1 MIANT
6 IAGDFF
12 QRNHRFL
19 ARHLCLE
26 FVYTVLHPLYSNPKF
41 WELMNKTN
49 VHYFYLTMRPQIADV
64 FCFRM
69 GVTYGSELLRS
80 LHCRLSPFV
89 LGHREEYPAERDLLL
104 AAWNKYLEAMPD
116 VPNPQEQD
124 VARASSRTRKIM
136 LVSCSDF

>member
-1 MIANT
+1 
-6 IAGDFF
+6 
-12 QRNHRFL
+12 
-19 ARHLCLE
+19 
-26 FVYTVLHPLYSNPKF
+26 
-41 WELMNKTN
+41 MNKTN
-49 VHYFYLTMRPQIADV
+49 IHYFYLTMRPQIADV

-80 LHCRLSPFV
+80 LHCRLSPLV

-124 VARASSRTRKIM
+124 AVRASSRTRKIM
-136 LVSCSDF
+136 LVSFRIFSMSPFFIADDLLSTALWLLLKVTFNFRTFCTI